1 MAKSKPPIKW
11 RQEDKTKVSRYVQKF
26 NTAITR
32 LEKLNPDLVDTGVL
46 PERLDASEIRSQ
58 ITTRADFNRFL
69 KRVDRFFKPGA
80 KDIVLSPSGYR
91 MTRWGVK
98 EAKLTEHRI
107 NRQRAAFVEKM
118 KISKPE
124 QKALK
129 LKPIDVFK
137 EQQKVLNSDSPSKAQ
152 KWMNFLY
159 TLERESGDNYYANM
173 SIKVQES
180 YIKALKNA
188 FGDQSETLVNFIKDN
203 KIKGT
208 DILYAIS
215 KNDILD
221 FEYLYSRD
229 DADSKLEMLT
239 EYWLKIYSEIEQER
253 QANDTN
259 SRFRDKQSR
268 G

>member
-11 RQEDKTKVSRYVQKF
+11 RQQDKTKVSRYVQKF

-46 PERLDASEIRSQ
+46 PERLDVSEIRSQ
-58 ITTRADFNRFL
+58 ITTRADFNRFI

-80 KDIVLSPSGYR
+80 KDIVMAPSGYR
-91 MTRWGVK
+91 MTRWGIK
-98 EAKLTEHRI
+98 EAKLTERRI
-107 NRQRAAFVEKM
+107 NQQRVAFVEKM
-118 KISKPE
+118 KISKAE

-159 TLERESGDNYYANM
+159 TLERESGDNYYTNM
-173 SIKVQES
+173 SVQVQQS
-180 YIKALKNA
+180 YIKALKNT

-203 KIKGT
+203 EIKGT

-221 FEYLYSRD
+221 FEYLYSRE
-229 DADSKLEMLT
+229 DADAKLEMLT
-239 EYWLKIYSEIEQER
+239 DYWLQIYAEIKRER
-253 QANDTN
+253 DGDDIN
-259 SRFRDKQSR
+259 SGF
-268 G
+268 

>member
-11 RQEDKTKVSRYVQKF
+11 RQQDKTKVSRYVQKF
-26 NTAITR
+26 NTAISR

-46 PERLDASEIRSQ
+46 PERLDVSEIRSQ
-58 ITTRADFNRFL
+58 ITTRDDFNRFI

-80 KDIVLSPSGYR
+80 KDIVMAPSGYR

-98 EAKLTEHRI
+98 EAKLTERRI
-107 NRQRAAFVEKM
+107 NKQRAAFVEKM
-118 KISKPE
+118 KISKAE

-159 TLERESGDNYYANM
+159 TLERESGDNYYTNM
-173 SIKVQES
+173 SVQVQQS
-180 YIKALKNA
+180 YIKALKNT

-203 KIKGT
+203 EIRGS

-221 FEYLYSRD
+221 FEYLYSRE
-229 DADSKLEMLT
+229 DADAKLEMLT
-239 EYWLKIYSEIEQER
+239 DYWLQIYAEIKQER
-253 QANDTN
+253 EGDDTN
-259 SRFRDKQSR
+259 S
-268 G
+268 

>member
-1 MAKSKPPIKW
+1 MAKSKAPIKW
-11 RQEDKTKVSRYVQKF
+11 RQKDKTKVSRYVQKF

-46 PERLDASEIRSQ
+46 PERLDVSEIRSQ
-58 ITTRADFNRFL
+58 ITTRADFNRFI

-80 KDIVLSPSGYR
+80 KDIVMAPSGYR
-91 MTRWGVK
+91 MTRWGIK
-98 EAKLTEHRI
+98 EAKLTERRI
-107 NRQRAAFVEKM
+107 NQQRVAFVEKM
-118 KISKPE
+118 KISKAE

-137 EQQKVLNSDSPSKAQ
+137 EQQKVLNSNSPSKAQ

-159 TLERESGDNYYANM
+159 TLERESGDNYYTNM
-173 SIKVQES
+173 SVQVQQS
-180 YIKALKNA
+180 YIKALKNT

-203 KIKGT
+203 EIKGT

-221 FEYLYSRD
+221 FEYLYSRE
-229 DADSKLEMLT
+229 DADAKLEMLT
-239 EYWLKIYSEIEQER
+239 DYWLQIYAEIKQER
-253 QANDTN
+253 DGDDTN
-259 SRFRDKQSR
+259 SGF
-268 G
+268 

>member
-11 RQEDKTKVSRYVQKF
+11 RQQDKTKVSRYVQKF

-32 LEKLNPDLVDTGVL
+32 LEKLNPELVDTGVL
-46 PERLDASEIRSQ
+46 PERLDVSEIRSQ

-80 KDIVLSPSGYR
+80 KDIIMSPSGYR

-98 EAKLTEHRI
+98 EAKITERRI

-118 KISKPE
+118 KIGKAE

-137 EQQKVLNSDSPSKAQ
+137 EQHKVLNSDLPSKAQ
-152 KWMNFLY
+152 KWLNFLY
-159 TLERESGDNYYANM
+159 TLEQESGDNYYTNM
-173 SIKVQES
+173 SIQVQQS
-180 YIKALKNA
+180 YIKALKNT
-188 FGDQSETLVNFIKDN
+188 FGDQAETLVNFIKDN
-203 KIKGT
+203 GIKGT

-221 FEYLYSRD
+221 FEYLYSRE
-229 DADSKLEMLT
+229 DADAKFEMLS
-239 EYWLKIYSEIEQER
+239 EYWAKIYAEIKQER
-253 QANDTN
+253 D
-259 SRFRDKQSR
+259 DK
-268 G
+268 

>member
-11 RQEDKTKVSRYVQKF
+11 RQQDKTKVSRYVQKF
-26 NTAITR
+26 NTAISR

-46 PERLDASEIRSQ
+46 PERLNVSEIRSQ
-58 ITTRADFNRFL
+58 ITTRDDFNRFI

-80 KDIVLSPSGYR
+80 KDIVMAPSGYR
-91 MTRWGVK
+91 MTRWGIK
-98 EAKLTEHRI
+98 EAKLTERRI
-107 NRQRAAFVEKM
+107 NKQRAAFVEKM
-118 KISKPE
+118 KISKAE

-159 TLERESGDNYYANM
+159 TLERESGDNYYTNM
-173 SIKVQES
+173 SVQVQQS
-180 YIKALKNA
+180 YIKALKNT

-203 KIKGT
+203 DIKGS

-221 FEYLYSRD
+221 FEYLYSRE
-229 DADSKLEMLT
+229 DADAKLEMLT
-239 EYWLKIYSEIEQER
+239 DYWLQIYAEIKQER
-253 QANDTN
+253 EGDDTN
-259 SRFRDKQSR
+259 S
-268 G
+268 

>member
-1 MAKSKPPIKW
+1 MTKSKPPIKW
-11 RQEDKTKVSRYVQKF
+11 RQQDKTKVSRYVQKF
-26 NTAITR
+26 NTAISR

-46 PERLDASEIRSQ
+46 PERLNVSEIRSQ
-58 ITTRADFNRFL
+58 ITTRDDFNRFI

-80 KDIVLSPSGYR
+80 KDIVMAPSGYR
-91 MTRWGVK
+91 MTRWGIK
-98 EAKLTEHRI
+98 EAKLTERRI
-107 NRQRAAFVEKM
+107 NKQRAAFVEKM
-118 KISKPE
+118 KISKAE

-159 TLERESGDNYYANM
+159 TLERESGDNYYTNM
-173 SIKVQES
+173 SVQVQQS
-180 YIKALKNA
+180 YIKALKNT

-203 KIKGT
+203 DIKGS

-221 FEYLYSRD
+221 FEYLYSRE
-229 DADSKLEMLT
+229 DADAKLEMLT
-239 EYWLKIYSEIEQER
+239 DYWLQIYAEIKQER
-253 QANDTN
+253 EGDDTN
-259 SRFRDKQSR
+259 S
-268 G
+268 

>member
-11 RQEDKTKVSRYVQKF
+11 RQQDKTKVSRYVQKF

-46 PERLDASEIRSQ
+46 PERLDVSEIRSQ
-58 ITTRADFNRFL
+58 ITTRADFNRFI

-80 KDIVLSPSGYR
+80 KDIVMAPSGYR
-91 MTRWGVK
+91 MTRWGIK
-98 EAKLTEHRI
+98 EAKLTERRI
-107 NRQRAAFVEKM
+107 NQQRVAFVEKM
-118 KISKPE
+118 KISKAE

-159 TLERESGDNYYANM
+159 TLERESGDNYYTNM
-173 SIKVQES
+173 SVQVQQS
-180 YIKALKNA
+180 YIKSLKNT

-203 KIKGT
+203 EIKGT

-221 FEYLYSRD
+221 FEYLYSRE
-229 DADSKLEMLT
+229 DADAKLEMLT
-239 EYWLKIYSEIEQER
+239 DYWLQIYAEIKRER
-253 QANDTN
+253 DGDDIN
-259 SRFRDKQSR
+259 SGF
-268 G
+268 

>member
-11 RQEDKTKVSRYVQKF
+11 RQQDKTKVSRYVQKF
-26 NTAITR
+26 NTAISR

-46 PERLDASEIRSQ
+46 PERLDVSEIRSQ
-58 ITTRADFNRFL
+58 ITTRDDFNRFI
-69 KRVDRFFKPGA
+69 KRIDRFFKPGA
-80 KDIVLSPSGYR
+80 KDIVMAPSGYR

-98 EAKLTEHRI
+98 EAKLTERRI
-107 NRQRAAFVEKM
+107 NKQRAAFVEKM
-118 KISKPE
+118 KISKAE

-152 KWMNFLY
+152 KWLNFLY
-159 TLERESGDNYYANM
+159 TLERESGDNYYTNM
-173 SIKVQES
+173 SVQVQQS
-180 YIKALKNA
+180 YIKALKNT

-203 KIKGT
+203 EIKGS

-221 FEYLYSRD
+221 FEYLYSRE
-229 DADSKLEMLT
+229 DADAKLEILT
-239 EYWLKIYSEIEQER
+239 DYWLQIYAEIKQER
-253 QANDTN
+253 EGDDTN
-259 SRFRDKQSR
+259 S
-268 G
+268 

>member
-11 RQEDKTKVSRYVQKF
+11 RQQDKTKVSRYVQKF
-26 NTAITR
+26 NTAISR

-46 PERLDASEIRSQ
+46 PERLDVSEIRSQ
-58 ITTRADFNRFL
+58 ITTRDDFNRFI
-69 KRVDRFFKPGA
+69 KRIDRFFKPGA
-80 KDIVLSPSGYR
+80 KDIVMAPSGYR

-98 EAKLTEHRI
+98 EAKLTERRI
-107 NRQRAAFVEKM
+107 NKQRAAFVEKM
-118 KISKPE
+118 KISKAE

-159 TLERESGDNYYANM
+159 TLERESGDNYYTNM
-173 SIKVQES
+173 SVQVQQS
-180 YIKALKNA
+180 YIKALKNT

-203 KIKGT
+203 EIKGS

-221 FEYLYSRD
+221 FEYLYSRE
-229 DADSKLEMLT
+229 DADAKLEILT
-239 EYWLKIYSEIEQER
+239 DYWLQIYAEIKQER
-253 QANDTN
+253 EGDDTN
-259 SRFRDKQSR
+259 S
-268 G
+268 

>member
-11 RQEDKTKVSRYVQKF
+11 RQQDKTKVSRYVQKF
-26 NTAITR
+26 NTAISR

-46 PERLDASEIRSQ
+46 PERLNVSEIRSQ
-58 ITTRADFNRFL
+58 ITTRDDFNRFI

-80 KDIVLSPSGYR
+80 KDIVMAPSGYR
-91 MTRWGVK
+91 MTRWGIK
-98 EAKLTEHRI
+98 EAKLTERRI
-107 NRQRAAFVEKM
+107 NKQRAAFVEKM
-118 KISKPE
+118 KISKAE

-159 TLERESGDNYYANM
+159 TLERESGDDYYTNM
-173 SIKVQES
+173 SVQVQQS
-180 YIKALKNA
+180 YIKALKNT

-203 KIKGT
+203 DIKGS

-221 FEYLYSRD
+221 FEYLYSRE
-229 DADSKLEMLT
+229 DADAKLEMLT
-239 EYWLKIYSEIEQER
+239 DYWLQIYAEIKQER
-253 QANDTN
+253 ESDDTN
-259 SRFRDKQSR
+259 S
-268 G
+268 

>member
-11 RQEDKTKVSRYVQKF
+11 RQQDKTKVSRYVQKF
-26 NTAITR
+26 NTAISR

-46 PERLDASEIRSQ
+46 PERLDVSEIRSQ
-58 ITTRADFNRFL
+58 ITTRDDFNRFI
-69 KRVDRFFKPGA
+69 KRIDRFFKPGA
-80 KDIVLSPSGYR
+80 KDIVMAPSGYR

-98 EAKLTEHRI
+98 EAKLTERRI
-107 NRQRAAFVEKM
+107 NKQRAAFVKKM
-118 KISKPE
+118 KISKAE

-159 TLERESGDNYYANM
+159 TLERESGDNYYTNM
-173 SIKVQES
+173 SVQVQQS
-180 YIKALKNA
+180 YIKALKNT

-203 KIKGT
+203 EIKGS

-221 FEYLYSRD
+221 FEYLYSRE
-229 DADSKLEMLT
+229 DADAKLEILT
-239 EYWLKIYSEIEQER
+239 DYWLQIYAEIKQER
-253 QANDTN
+253 EGDDTN
-259 SRFRDKQSR
+259 S
-268 G
+268 